1 MSSWRAKTIL
11 IFIDSINKPTM
22 RKKILRSALML
33 MSFWLLGMN
42 QGAAQDLVYKPVSP
56 TFGGDALNYNG
67 LISMATAQNGFTD
80 PNLVDPFNQ
89 DPLEEF
95 NQSLQRQILNQL
107 SRELIGGQL
116 GDDFLSEGGV
126 TQVGNFQVNVSE
138 GLEGL
143 SVILTDLNNG
153 GTTQLTIPFF

>member
-1 MSSWRAKTIL
+1 
-11 IFIDSINKPTM
+11 M
-22 RKKILRSALML
+22 RKNILRVSLLML
-33 MSFWLLGMN
+33 SCWLLSFT
-42 QGAAQDLVYKPVSP
+42 QATAQDLVYKPVSP

-89 DPLEEF
+89 DPLEDF
-95 NQSLQRQILNQL
+95 NESLQRQILNQL

-116 GDDFLSEGGV
+116 GDDFLSEGGI

>member
-1 MSSWRAKTIL
+1 MSCWKAKMIL
-11 IFIDSINKPTM
+11 TFINSINKSTM
-22 RKKILRSALML
+22 RNKILHSALL
-33 MSFWLLGMN
+33 VMSFWVLGMI

-67 LISMATAQNGFTD
+67 LISMANAQNGFTD
-80 PNLVDPFNQ
+80 PNLVDPFNR
-89 DPLEEF
+89 DPLEDF
-95 NQSLQRQILNQL
+95 NESLQRQILNQL

-116 GDDFLSEGGV
+116 GDNFLSEGGV